1 MTQVEL
7 HIERK
12 QRYHEEVS
20 VAGKDALSKEK
31 EPMRHGKRGAHT
43 RNTLRR
49 ENQTDAEKR
58 PPGPVTRTETEER
71 HWEWKV
77 QEDALQEAARREG
90 PPALGSIEIQPK
102 RVSEQVTRQAQ
113 EKYNQAFEAIPC
125 SAPAYRS
132 TCTRA
137 MRRPSSSSTLRR

>member
-20 VAGKDALSKEK
+20 VAGKDALTKEK

-90 PPALGSIEIQPK
+90 PPALGSIEIQLK

-113 EKYNQAFEAIPC
+113 EKYNQAADTHKE
-125 SAPAYRS
+125 SAS
-132 TCTRA
+132 
-137 MRRPSSSSTLRR
+137 

>member
-1 MTQVEL
+1 MTQGEL
-7 HIERK
+7 HSERK

-20 VAGKDALSKEK
+20 VAGKDALTKEK
-31 EPMRHGKRGAHT
+31 EPMRHRKRGAYT

-58 PPGPVTRTETEER
+58 SPAPVTHTEIEER
-71 HWEWKV
+71 YWDWKV

-90 PPALGSIEIQPK
+90 PPALGSIEIQLK

-113 EKYNQAFEAIPC
+113 EKYNQAAERHKE
-125 SAPAYRS
+125 SAS
-132 TCTRA
+132 
-137 MRRPSSSSTLRR
+137 